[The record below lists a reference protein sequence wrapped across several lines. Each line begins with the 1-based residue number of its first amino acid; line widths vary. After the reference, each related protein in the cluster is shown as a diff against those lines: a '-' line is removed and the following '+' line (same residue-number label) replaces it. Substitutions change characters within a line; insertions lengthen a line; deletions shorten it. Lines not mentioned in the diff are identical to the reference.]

1 MHRPR
6 PGSTHG
12 PSGGRV
18 DLPVLVVEDDDELR
32 SLLELQLEEAGVA
45 SQGAANGALA
55 LEVLAKQPFALVLL
69 DVHMPVLDGH
79 ATLRILRRDPRYA
92 HLPVIA
98 LTGRVGPKER
108 DELMRLGAD
117 ECLGKPIAP
126 PELFRVLRRH
136 GVLSAGAL

>member
-1 MHRPR
+1 M
-6 PGSTHG
+6 
-12 PSGGRV
+12 
-18 DLPVLVVEDDDELR
+18 LVVEDDDELR
-32 SLLELQLEEAGVA
+32 SLLELQLEEAGVETQSA
-45 SQGAANGALA
+45 PNGAVA

-79 ATLRILRRDPRYA
+79 ATLRLMRRDSRYA
-92 HLPVIA
+92 HLPVVA

-117 ECLGKPIAP
+117 ECLAKPIATE
-126 PELFRVLRRH
+126 ELHRVLRRH